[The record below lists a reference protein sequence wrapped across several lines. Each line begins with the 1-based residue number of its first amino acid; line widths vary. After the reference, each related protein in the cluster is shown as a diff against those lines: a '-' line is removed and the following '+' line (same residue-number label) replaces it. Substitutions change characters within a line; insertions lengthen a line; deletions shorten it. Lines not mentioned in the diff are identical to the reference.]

1 MIQRK
6 IHIRQRL
13 RLDALC
19 CVHNQNCAVA
29 RCQCTADLI
38 VKVHVSGSVDQVKNI
53 FFPVLCT
60 VNRPHRLGFDRNAAL
75 PLQLHVIKHLLL
87 HFSARQK
94 TGLFDNPVCQRRFA
108 VIDMRDDTKIS
119 DIALFY
125 FGHSFLTL
133 IPVVNRRI
141 LENENRLLRRRH
153 TRHFSI

>member
-1 MIQRK
+1 MIQGK
-6 IHIRQRL
+6 IHICQRL
-13 RLDALC
+13 RLDALRRI
-19 CVHNQNCAVA
+19 HNKNRAVTC
-29 RCQCTADLI
+29 RQRSADFI
-38 VKVHVSGSVDQVKNI
+38 VKVHMSGCVDQVKYI
-53 FFPVLCT
+53 FFSILCT
-60 VNRPHRLGFDRNAAL
+60 VNRPHRLGFDRDTAL
-75 PLQLHVIKHLLL
+75 PFQLHVVEHLLL
-87 HFSARQK
+87 HLSARQK
-94 TGLFDNPVCQRRFA
+94 TGLFDNSVCQRRFA

>member
-1 MIQRK
+1 M
-6 IHIRQRL
+6 
-13 RLDALC
+13 
-19 CVHNQNCAVA
+19 
-29 RCQCTADLI
+29 
-38 VKVHVSGSVDQVKNI
+38 
-53 FFPVLCT
+53 
-60 VNRPHRLGFDRNAAL
+60 
-75 PLQLHVIKHLLL
+75 
-87 HFSARQK
+87 K
-94 TGLFDNPVCQRRFA
+94 TGLFDNSGCQRRFA